1 MIDYKGGYEA
11 SGELQNGLASLRWGA
26 DWILKVKVELENVA
40 FSLLKWC
47 VEWVQAT
54 KLDQNA
60 VYGQVGNGGADHAY
74 WGRPEEWPVGQ
85 IRPSYKI
92 TSQMPGTDLAAN
104 YASAL
109 AATSLAIGASDA
121 NYAAN
126 LLSVARQLYD
136 FAKNNRGIY
145 SNSISDAAGFYA

>member
-1 MIDYKGGYEA
+1 
-11 SGELQNGLASLRWGA
+11 
-26 DWILKVKVELENVA
+26 
-40 FSLLKWC
+40 
-47 VEWVQAT
+47 
-54 KLDQNA
+54 
-60 VYGQVGNGGADHAY
+60 
-74 WGRPEEWPVGQ
+74 
-85 IRPSYKI
+85 
-92 TSQMPGTDLAAN
+92 MPGTDLAAN